1 MSDDTGEQAKGEPG
15 AGPSGSGGGA
25 GAPAG
30 RFWLIPAVITL
41 AAVLVVVVIIGMR
54 RAEAQRAEEERKA
67 AERAK
72 ASIPTVKVWK
82 VARTKL
88 MLDHVELS
96 GTLRASRD
104 VMVFAEVPGKLERV
118 AVKRGRE
125 VRAGEVLAVV
135 ESDTL
140 RAQLEQTNAALAVAT
155 AGARAARVARDN
167 AASGRE
173 RVRGLEKTGSASE
186 REVEGAET
194 MLQTAEAQVT
204 LANSQIEQTLAAVS
218 LTKLQLEKAVIT
230 APFAGT
236 VADDFNH
243 TAGAMVGPQ
252 FPVARIVEMQ
262 HLRIDLR
269 ASERDLARIRN
280 GQKADIRVGSSPG
293 RVFEGI
299 VLVAGPVLDPMTRTA
314 PVEIAVENVVE
325 DGELL
330 LKPGMYADV
339 AIVVDR
345 RENVLAVSP
354 ECLTSREGTDAV
366 FTVRPANEVS
376 VRFKPERVAELG
388 ITMDDILKKFSEGE
402 IAITRA
408 QAAEARKI
416 RPPRIPVHSDM
427 FDELMN
433 VKVGPG
439 EDVRLRDIAEME
451 LVLDPDELRRRDLQ
465 VGGVVQALRKAR
477 VEVSE
482 EEASEVR
489 QKHVL
494 RLPGESDLAEKIA
507 EILLDKD
514 KGVRVR
520 DIAEIELT
528 PHESH
533 CHVVLRTVK
542 LGLRTRDLVEVTEG
556 IAEGDEIIISGV
568 RALAT
573 GAKVRVGPAG
583 TAGEEESR

>member
-1 MSDDTGEQAKGEPG
+1 MSDDTGEQTKGEPG
-15 AGPSGSGGGA
+15 AGPSGPERGPD
-25 GAPAG
+25 APAG
-30 RFWLIPAVITL
+30 RFWLIPAVV
-41 AAVLVVVVIIGMR
+41 AVAGVLVVVVIIGMR

-72 ASIPTVKVWK
+72 ASIPTVKVGK
-82 VARTKL
+82 VARAKL
-88 MLDHVELS
+88 MLDRVELS

-118 AVKRGRE
+118 AVKRGRR
-125 VRAGEVLAVV
+125 VRAGELLAVV
-135 ESDTL
+135 ESETL
-140 RAQLEQTNAALAVAT
+140 KARLQQASAALSVAM
-155 AGARAARVARDN
+155 AGARAARVGRD
-167 AASGRE
+167 AAVSGRE

-194 MLQTAEAQVT
+194 MLQTAEAQVA
-204 LANSQIEQTLAAVS
+204 LAESQIEQTRAAVR

-280 GQKADIRVGSSPG
+280 GQKADVRVASSPG
-293 RVFEGI
+293 RVFEGV
-299 VLVAGPVLDPMTRTA
+299 VLVAGPVVDPRTRTA
-314 PVEIAVENVVE
+314 LVEIAVENVVE
-325 DGELL
+325 DGEHL

-339 AIVVDR
+339 EIVVGR

-354 ECLTSREGTDAV
+354 ESVTSREGRDVA
-366 FTVRPANEVS
+366 FTTRPANEVS
-376 VRFKPERVAELG
+376 VRFRPEALVELG
-388 ITMDDILKKFSEGE
+388 ITMDDVLKKFSEGE
-402 IAITRA
+402 IEITRA
-408 QAAEARKI
+408 QAAEARRI

-433 VKVGPG
+433 VTVDPG
-439 EDVRLRDIAEME
+439 KDVRLRDIAAME
-451 LVLDPDELRRRDLQ
+451 LVLDPDELRKRELQ
-465 VGGVVQALRKAR
+465 VGGVVEALRKAR

-482 EEASEVR
+482 EEATDVR
-489 QKHVL
+489 LKHVL
-494 RLPGESDLAEKIA
+494 RVPGESDLAEKIA
-507 EILLDKD
+507 EILLDED
-514 KGVRVR
+514 KGTRVR
-520 DIAEIELT
+520 DIAVVELT
-528 PHESH
+528 PHETH
-533 CHVVLRTVK
+533 CRVTARPVK
-542 LGLRTRDLVEVTEG
+542 LGLRTRDLVEITEG
-556 IAEGDEIIISGV
+556 IAEGDQIIVSGV

-573 GAKVRVGPAG
+573 GAKVRIEPAG
-583 TAGEEESR
+583 TAGEEDPR

>member
-1 MSDDTGEQAKGEPG
+1 MSDNTGEQAGHEQTEGGPG
-15 AGPSGSGGGA
+15 AGPPSADSGSDV
-25 GAPAG
+25 PAG

-72 ASIPTVKVWK
+72 ASIPTVKVGK
-82 VARTKL
+82 VARVKL
-88 MLDHVELS
+88 MLDRAELS

-104 VMVFAEVPGKLERV
+104 VMVFPEVPGKLERV

-140 RAQLEQTNAALAVAT
+140 RAQLEQVNAALAVAMS
-155 AGARAARVARDN
+155 GARVARVGRDN

-194 MLQTAEAQVT
+194 MLQTAEAQVA
-204 LANSQIEQTLAAVS
+204 LAESQIEQARAAVR

-243 TAGAMVGPQ
+243 TAGAMVGPGL
-252 FPVARIVEMQ
+252 PVARIVEMQ

-280 GQKADIRVGSSPG
+280 GQKADVRVASSPG

-299 VLVAGPVLDPMTRTA
+299 VLVAGPVVDPMTRTA

-325 DGELL
+325 EGEHL

-339 AIVVDR
+339 SITVGVR
-345 RENVLAVSP
+345 TNVLAVP
-354 ECLTSREGTDAV
+354 TEAVTTSGDRDVVLAV
-366 FTVRPANEVS
+366 RFHETQQTGAAAGGGGLVYSLDSGAIGKGLKSGVLLEIRPGS
-376 VRFKPERVAELG
+376 VRGEVV
-388 ITMDDILKKFSEGE
+388 ITSEG
-402 IAITRA
+402 
-408 QAAEARKI
+408 
-416 RPPRIPVHSDM
+416 
-427 FDELMN
+427 
-433 VKVGPG
+433 GG
-439 EDVRLRDIAEME
+439 EVL
-451 LVLDPDELRRRDLQ
+451 LV
-465 VGGVVQALRKAR
+465 ASSHR
-477 VEVSE
+477 VEKPGGP
-482 EEASEVR
+482 EEAEGV
-489 QKHVL
+489 
-494 RLPGESDLAEKIA
+494 
-507 EILLDKD
+507 
-514 KGVRVR
+514 KGVEDAEVVEEQVATE
-520 DIAEIELT
+520 DIYI
-528 PHESH
+528 
-533 CHVVLRTVK
+533 VVALPVEK
-542 LGLRTRDLVEVTEG
+542 GLRSGDRVE
-556 IAEGDEIIISGV
+556 IISGV
-568 RALAT
+568 EEGELIVTAGARVLAP
-573 GAKVRVGPAG
+573 GSKVRVEPAG
-583 TAGEEESR
+583 VPGEEEPR

>member
-1 MSDDTGEQAKGEPG
+1 MSDDTGEQTQGEAD
-15 AGPSGSGGGA
+15 AGHSGPDRGPD
-25 GAPAG
+25 APAG

-41 AAVLVVVVIIGMR
+41 AVVLVVVVIIGMR

-82 VARTKL
+82 VARVKL
-88 MLDHVELS
+88 MLERVELS

-135 ESDTL
+135 ESETL
-140 RAQLEQTNAALAVAT
+140 QARLQQTSAALAVAM
-155 AGARAARVARDN
+155 AGARAARVGRDN

-186 REVEGAET
+186 REVEAAET
-194 MLQTAEAQVT
+194 MLQTAEAQVA
-204 LANSQIEQTLAAVS
+204 LAESQIEQTRAAVR
-218 LTKLQLEKAVIT
+218 LTKLQLAKAVIT

-252 FPVARIVEMQ
+252 LPVARIVEMQ

-269 ASERDLARIRN
+269 ASERDFARIRN
-280 GQKADIRVGSSPG
+280 GQKADVRVASSPG

-299 VLVAGPVLDPMTRTA
+299 VLVAGPVVDPMTRTA

-325 DGELL
+325 DGQHLL
-330 LKPGMYADV
+330 RPGMYVDV
-339 AIVVDR
+339 EIVVDR

-354 ECLTSREGTDAV
+354 ECLTSRGGTDAV
-366 FTVRPANEVS
+366 FTIRPANEVS
-376 VRFKPERVAELG
+376 VRFRPEALAELG
-388 ITMDDILKKFSEGE
+388 ITMDDVLNKFREGE
-402 IAITRA
+402 IDITRA

-439 EDVRLRDIAEME
+439 KDVRLGDIATME
-451 LVLDPDELRRRDLQ
+451 LVLDPDELRRRELL
-465 VGGVVQALRKAR
+465 VGGVVQALRRAR

-482 EEASEVR
+482 EEAADVR
-489 QKHVL
+489 LKHVL
-494 RLPGESDLAEKIA
+494 RVPGESDLAEKIA
-507 EILLDKD
+507 EILLDRN

-528 PHESH
+528 PHETH
-533 CHVVLRTVK
+533 RHVVLRPVK
-542 LGLRTRDLVEVTEG
+542 LGLRTTDLVEVTEG
-556 IAEGDEIIISGV
+556 IAEGDEIILSGV

-573 GAKVRVGPAG
+573 GAKVRVEPAG
-583 TAGEEESR
+583 TAGEGESR